1 MKYNEDTLANTIVAI
16 TTLIILTLLIFA
28 IW

>member
-1 MKYNEDTLANTIVAI
+1 MNYNEDLIANTIVAI

>member
-1 MKYNEDTLANTIVAI
+1 MRFNEDTLANIIVAI